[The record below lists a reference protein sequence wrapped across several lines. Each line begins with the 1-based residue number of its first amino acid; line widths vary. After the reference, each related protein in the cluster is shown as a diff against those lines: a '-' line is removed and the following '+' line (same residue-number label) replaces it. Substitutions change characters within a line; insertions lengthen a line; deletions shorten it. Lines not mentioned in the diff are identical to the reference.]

1 MRFTRGA
8 LELGNGSTGGA
19 RVTATF
25 STGGDGDETGSCDEG
40 ARCAGVA
47 GLIEPS
53 ANQLP
58 AITLRMTYLN
68 VRLTEL
74 SLLVDKT

>member
-1 MRFTRGA
+1 MVRPAGHVRRRRLAWAAMGTKQ
-8 LELGNGSTGGA
+8 GN
-19 RVTATF
+19 
-25 STGGDGDETGSCDEG
+25 CDEG

-58 AITLRMTYLN
+58 ALTLRMAYLN

>member
-1 MRFTRGA
+1 MGTKQ
-8 LELGNGSTGGA
+8 GN
-19 RVTATF
+19 
-25 STGGDGDETGSCDEG
+25 CDEG
-40 ARCAGVA
+40 SRATRAGVA

-58 AITLRMTYLN
+58 ALTLRMAYLN